1 MKLTYNG
8 HKSVS
13 LNPGEIT
20 VVATNTP
27 VVFNE
32 IMSGLNDF
40 NELVKLVDDSYNSLE
55 VTKMIDLDSEVLM
68 NHKLYE
74 KYSKDIV
81 KAEIDNMPLEYH
93 EKVNKEVQRLFTVL
107 QESLFMT
114 DLPIEVS
121 YDGDLKR
128 LLSYSRIKLSAEHE
142 MRPYDIIASDL
153 KIHLECNLKS
163 IVCFCNI
170 ANYLSRSEFCEL
182 QAEVKSLNIPLLLIE
197 FSEINERS
205 FYQESNCLFID
216 QDFIDW
222 ML

>member
-1 MKLTYNG
+1 MKFTYNS

-13 LNPGEIT
+13 LSPGKIA
-20 VVATNTP
+20 VIATNTP

-32 IMSGLNDF
+32 IMGGLNDF
-40 NELVKLVDDSYNSLE
+40 NESVKFVDDSYNSLE
-55 VTKMIDLDSEVLM
+55 VTKMIDLDSELLM

-74 KYSKDIV
+74 KYSKDII
-81 KAEIDNMPLEYH
+81 KAEIDNISLEYH
-93 EKVNKEVQRLFTVL
+93 EKVDKQAQQLFTVL

-142 MRPYDIIASDL
+142 MGPYDIIASDL

-163 IVCFCNI
+163 IVCFCNV
-170 ANYLSRSEFCEL
+170 ANYLSKSEFYEL
-182 QAEVKSLNIPLLLIE
+182 QTEVKRLNIPLLLIE

-205 FYQESNCLFID
+205 FYQESNFLFID

-222 ML
+222 KL